1 MRAAEPD
8 VHSIP
13 IAVVTPANLGEHVRL
28 RARDIAAAV
37 LRRLAP
43 SSRDSAWVNA
53 LPNSRSQTEPTPGA
67 ITPDPPTTPVAPQL
81 IAYAARPRLAPTRT
95 IARALIVQQILC
107 LYNFPERADVAPER
121 SSSDRGQIPIPA
133 AWEIKGNPVRSRLRP
148 KFLIFLRAEV
158 FNTSAMY

>member
-1 MRAAEPD
+1 MCTRYRSQSSPRPIWENTFDCEPAI
-8 VHSIP
+8 SLP
-13 IAVVTPANLGEHVRL
+13 RSC
-28 RARDIAAAV
+28 AV
-37 LRRLAP
+37 LPLAP
-43 SSRDSAWVNA
+43 SARDSAWVNA

-148 KFLIFLRAEV
+148 KLLIFLRAEV